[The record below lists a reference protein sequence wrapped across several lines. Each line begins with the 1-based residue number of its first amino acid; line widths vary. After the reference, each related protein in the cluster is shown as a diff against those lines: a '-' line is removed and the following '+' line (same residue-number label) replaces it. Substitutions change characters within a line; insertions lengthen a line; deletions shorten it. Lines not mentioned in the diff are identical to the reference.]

1 MKGIDHLVL
10 AGSDLD
16 AMRDVYGGLGF
27 TLTPRAQHPFGTG
40 NTAIQLH
47 GGYLELIAVTRPQDV
62 VEARPGQFSFSAFN
76 RDYLARHEGF
86 SMLVL
91 GTNDASVEIAGWRDA
106 GLRTYEPFDFAR
118 MAKMPDGEERRIG
131 FSLAYTSTPAAPWL
145 GHFACQ
151 HHAPEYF
158 AQPQYQVHAN
168 TAQAV
173 RDVWISGGGA
183 LGLGDHLRAFIGGRG
198 VAEAP
203 GRIAFRTPRGAI
215 VLADGE
221 NFRAA
226 FGVAPPHPE
235 DGPHLAGFTIDC
247 ASLDSFA
254 SKDLAAVGDRLV
266 LPPGKVFGAAV
277 GFAKQG
283 HG

>member
-10 AGSDLD
+10 AGRDLD

-47 GGYLELIAVTRPQDV
+47 GSYLELLAITRPQDI
-62 VEARPGQFSFSAFN
+62 VEPQPGQFSFPAFN

-91 GTNDASVEIAGWRDA
+91 GTADASAEIDTWRDA
-106 GLRTYEPFDFAR
+106 GLQTYEPFDFSR
-118 MAKMPDGEERRIG
+118 MAKLPDGEERRIG

-158 AQPQYQVHAN
+158 AQPQYQAHAN
-168 TAQAV
+168 TAQAI
-173 RDVWISGGGA
+173 RDVWVCGNGA
-183 LGLGDHLRAFIGGRG
+183 LDLGEHMRVFTGGEG
-198 VAEAP
+198 AVEAP
-203 GRIAFRTPRGAI
+203 GRIVFRTPRGMI
-215 VLADGE
+215 VLADAA
-221 NFRAA
+221 NFSAA

-235 DGPHLAGFTIDC
+235 DGPHLAGFTVDC
-247 ASLDSFA
+247 ASLDA
-254 SKDLAAVGDRLV
+254 LADKGLATVGERLV
-266 LPPGKVFGAAV
+266 LPPGQAFGVAV

>member
-10 AGSDLD
+10 AGRDLD

-47 GGYLELIAVTRPQDV
+47 GGYLELLAVTRPEDV
-62 VEARPGQFSFSAFN
+62 VEPRPGQFSFSAFN

-91 GTNDASVEIAGWRDA
+91 GTADASSDIDGWRGA
-106 GLRTYEPFDFAR
+106 GLQTYEPFDFSR
-118 MAKMPDGEERRIG
+118 MAKLPSGEERRIG

-158 AQPQYQVHAN
+158 AQPQYQAHEN
-168 TAQAV
+168 TAQAI
-173 RDVWISGGGA
+173 RDVWISGNGA
-183 LGLGDHLRAFIGGRG
+183 LDLSEHMRVFVGGEG
-198 VAEAP
+198 VVEAL
-203 GRIAFRTPRGAI
+203 GRIAFRTPRGTI
-215 VLADGE
+215 VLADAE
-221 NFRAA
+221 TFRAA

-235 DGPHLAGFTIDC
+235 DGPHLAGFTVDC
-247 ASLDSFA
+247 ISLDALAGRGF
-254 SKDLAAVGDRLV
+254 AAVGERLV
-266 LPPGKVFGAAV
+266 LPPVEAFGVAV
-277 GFAKQG
+277 GFAKKK